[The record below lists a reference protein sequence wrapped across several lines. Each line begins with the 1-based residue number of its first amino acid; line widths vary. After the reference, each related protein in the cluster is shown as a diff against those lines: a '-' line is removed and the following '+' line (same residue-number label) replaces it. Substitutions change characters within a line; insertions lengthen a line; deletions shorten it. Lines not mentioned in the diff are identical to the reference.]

1 MFILL
6 KFGFRYLKKHL
17 LQTLLLILGV
27 ALGVAVVISI
37 DLANISATRAF
48 RISTE
53 SMTGKATHQLISG
66 KLGFDESIYT
76 KIRTELGFRNSAPVV
91 EDYVAVKEFNNKA
104 FRVFGVDP
112 FAEPPFRNYISE
124 AGDKLPINAISNFL
138 TKPNSIMLEENSAIK
153 NNLKVGSEITIEYRT
168 IQKKLTIGALLRA
181 KDDLSKQ
188 ALENIIITDIST
200 AQEILNKVGK
210 LSHIDLLIDEKTPE
224 GQNTL
229 TKIKELLPQGV
240 YLETPQ
246 MRSASLEQMSNAFE
260 LNLSALSMLALVVG
274 MFLIYNTITFSVVQR
289 RNVIGIL
296 RALGV
301 TRVQIFTMII
311 TETIILSLIGVLIGS
326 VLGIILGQGALYF
339 VTRTI
344 NDLYF
349 TLNTTNVYV
358 SNFTLIKGSF
368 VGIFASLFACLIP
381 AIEATRVDPVCTMKR
396 SNLENKVEALL
407 PLITLIGIVLGTI
420 GTGIFFIPTKNIV
433 VSFTGL
439 FTVIIAVA
447 FLVPIF
453 TTLLMKLLTP
463 ITSAIFGITGR
474 ISPRNIV
481 RSLSRS
487 TVAIAALMV
496 AVSVIVGVSIMIGS
510 FRQTVVTWLDSTLT
524 ADIFISSH
532 TESKGLDD
540 SFALAL
546 TKKIEKIKGINKVE
560 TARSVRIITKNYGSI
575 LLSAVS
581 NDIAEKRRYSWFAG
595 SKDNLWN
602 EVKSGKVMVSES
614 FAYHNALKAK
624 IGNVIKLETP
634 KGEKTF
640 EVVAIYYDY
649 ASDRG
654 TVLIDAE
661 NYIKLWNDRQITSIA
676 AFLEKDFKANDII
689 PKIEQVMGNN
699 QNITVQSNVQ
709 LRDSALDV
717 FDRTFAITQA
727 LRILSTL
734 VAFVGVFS
742 TLMSL
747 QLERTR
753 EIGVLR
759 AIGMTTR
766 QVQKTILIETGL
778 MGISAGI
785 LALPLG
791 IILAVILIYV
801 INIRSFGWA
810 LELIPKPEY
819 FVQAIGIALLSSL
832 LAGIYPALRI
842 NKIKPSE
849 AVRSE

>member
-53 SMTGKATHQLISG
+53 SMTGKATHQLVSG

-124 AGDKLPINAISNFL
+124 ANDNIPINAISNFL
-138 TKPNSIMLEENSAIK
+138 TKPNSIMLEENSALK
-153 NNLKVGSEITIEYRT
+153 NKLKVGSEITIEYRT
-168 IQKKLTIGALLRA
+168 IQKKLTVGALLRA

-188 ALENIIITDIST
+188 ALESIIITDIST

-210 LSHIDLLIDEKTPE
+210 LSHIDLLIDEKTSE
-224 GQNTL
+224 GKNTL
-229 TKIKELLPQGV
+229 SKIKELLPAGV

-260 LNLSALSMLALVVG
+260 LNLSALSLLALVVG

-301 TRVQIFTMII
+301 TKVQIFTMII

-358 SNFTLIKGSF
+358 SNFTLIKGAF

-381 AIEATRVDPVCTMKR
+381 AIEATRVDPVGTMKR

-407 PLITLIGIVLGTI
+407 PLITLIGIILGAI
-420 GTGIFFIPTKNIV
+420 GTGIFFIPTKNII

-447 FLVPIF
+447 FLVPIS

-474 ISPRNIV
+474 IAPRNIV

-532 TESKGLDD
+532 AESKGLDD

-546 TKKIEKIKGINKVE
+546 TKKIEKIKGVNKVE
-560 TARSVRIITKNYGSI
+560 TARSVRIITKKYGSI

-581 NDIAEKRRYSWFAG
+581 NDIAEKRRYSWFNG
-595 SKDNLWN
+595 DKNNLWK

-614 FAYHNALKAK
+614 FAYHNALKPK
-624 IGNVIKLETP
+624 TGNVIKLETP

-654 TVLIDAE
+654 TVLIDSE

-676 AFLEKDFKANDII
+676 AFLAKDFKAEDII

-778 MGISAGI
+778 MGISAGL

-810 LELIPKPEY
+810 LELIPKYEY